1 MNYKD
6 ITVGIV
12 SFKSERVI
20 FDCLKS
26 IKSIKKIIIF
36 DNSYDIETKKKVA
49 NIYPNIKFILSKKN
63 LGYGEANNKI
73 IKLCKTEYL
82 FILNPDTILQNNCEM
97 QLLKSIN
104 DLKLNFTII
113 APISNKKDFGNFDNS
128 KVIFTK
134 KLIKV
139 DFVKGYAML
148 LNVEKIKKLGMFDK
162 NIFLYLEEIDL
173 CKRIK
178 EKDQKIFVNKEAKVI
193 HLEAKSTNLKF
204 EFEKCRNWHW
214 MWSKIYFNKKYSNK
228 IVVTFRFLPELFLI
242 FVKLIVY
249 SLMINKNKSI
259 IYYYRMSGMFNSL
272 IGKTSW
278 FRPRFKDV

>member
-12 SFKSERVI
+12 SFKSEKVI

-73 IKLCKTEYL
+73 IKSCKTEYL
-82 FILNPDTILQNNCEM
+82 FILNPDTILQPNCEM

-104 DLKLNFTII
+104 ELKLNFSII

-148 LNVEKIKKLGMFDK
+148 LNVKKIKKLGMFDK

-178 EKDQKIFVNKEAKVI
+178 ERNQKIFVNKEAKII
-193 HLEAKSTNLKF
+193 HLEAKSTDLKF

-228 IVVTFRFLPELFLI
+228 IIVTLKFLPKLLLI
-242 FVKLIVY
+242 FLKLIFY
-249 SLMINKNKSI
+249 LLMINKNKTI

-272 IGKTSW
+272 IGKNSW

>member
-1 MNYKD
+1 M
-6 ITVGIV
+6 
-12 SFKSERVI
+12 
-20 FDCLKS
+20 
-26 IKSIKKIIIF
+26 
-36 DNSYDIETKKKVA
+36 
-49 NIYPNIKFILSKKN
+49 
-63 LGYGEANNKI
+63 
-73 IKLCKTEYL
+73 
-82 FILNPDTILQNNCEM
+82 QNNCEI

-104 DLKLNFTII
+104 DLKLNFTIL

-139 DFVKGYAML
+139 DFVKGYAIL
-148 LNVEKIKKLGMFDK
+148 LNIEKIKKLGMFDK

-178 EKDQKIFVNKEAKVI
+178 EKNQKIFVNKEAKII
-193 HLEAKSTNLKF
+193 HLEAKSTDLKF

-228 IVVTFRFLPELFLI
+228 IVVTLRFLPELFLI
-242 FVKLIVY
+242 FFKLIIY
-249 SLMINKNKSI
+249 SLMINKNKRT
-259 IYYYRMSGMFNSL
+259 IYYYRMSGMFNGL

-278 FRPRFKDV
+278 FRPRFKDD

>member
-12 SFKSERVI
+12 SFKSEKVI

-26 IKSIKKIIIF
+26 IKSIKEIIIF

-73 IKLCKTEYL
+73 IKSCKTEYL
-82 FILNPDTILQNNCEM
+82 FILNPDTILQPNCEM

-104 DLKLNFTII
+104 ELKLNFSII

-148 LNVEKIKKLGMFDK
+148 LNVKKIKKLGMFDK

-178 EKDQKIFVNKEAKVI
+178 ERNQKIFVNKEAKII
-193 HLEAKSTNLKF
+193 HLEAKSTDLKF

-228 IVVTFRFLPELFLI
+228 IIVTLKFLPKLLLI
-242 FVKLIVY
+242 FLKLIFY
-249 SLMINKNKSI
+249 LLMINKNKTI
-259 IYYYRMSGMFNSL
+259 IYYYRMSGMFNGL

-278 FRPRFKDV
+278 FRPRFEDI

>member
-12 SFKSERVI
+12 SFKSDKVI

-26 IKSIKKIIIF
+26 IKNIKEIIIF

-73 IKLCKTEYL
+73 IKSCKTEYL
-82 FILNPDTILQNNCEM
+82 FILNPDTILQPNCEM

-104 DLKLNFTII
+104 ELKLNFTII

-128 KVIFTK
+128 KIKFTK

-178 EKDQKIFVNKEAKVI
+178 EKEQKIFVNKEAKII
-193 HLEAKSTNLKF
+193 HLEAKSTDIKF

-214 MWSKIYFNKKYSNK
+214 MWSKIYFNKKYSSK
-228 IVVTFRFLPELFLI
+228 IIVTLKFLPKLLLI
-242 FVKLIVY
+242 FLKLIFY
-249 SLMINKNKSI
+249 LLMINKNKTI
-259 IYYYRMSGMFNSL
+259 IYYYRMSGMFNGL